1 MKSHFQKK
9 ANTLPKF
16 NMILFFIFNT
26 NKDTLYFKPKNLHN
40 YQYFLGVADLILL
53 NGSFL

>member
-1 MKSHFQKK
+1 
-9 ANTLPKF
+9 
-16 NMILFFIFNT
+16 MILFFIFNT